1 MMQDPV
7 LRHWGPG
14 RFTFTCAGVLIVA
27 AIVAAIVLDPA
38 IAGSIVL
45 LLFVLVMAMVNDVK
59 ITEDELLVGH
69 PIRTSRFHRS
79 EVDFAQFE
87 YRPLGI
93 FLEIHLRDG
102 RVIQVLQ
109 QPKMTS
115 TELSGGPPQPGG
127 AAYEITAWAGK

>member
-1 MMQDPV
+1 MHEPV

-14 RFTFTCAGVLIVA
+14 RFIVTCIGVLIVA
-27 AIVAAIVLDPA
+27 AIVAAIVVDPA
-38 IAGSIVL
+38 IAAAIVL

-59 ITEDELLVGH
+59 ITEDELLLGH
-69 PIRTSRFHRS
+69 PIRTSRIARS
-79 EVDFAQFE
+79 EVDFARFE

-115 TELSGGPPQPGG
+115 TELSGDPPQPGG
-127 AAYEITAWAGK
+127 AAYEITAWARK

>member
-1 MMQDPV
+1 MEDPV

-14 RFTFTCAGVLIVA
+14 RWTFAIGGVFIVAVIIA
-27 AIVAAIVLDPA
+27 AIVIETA
-38 IAGSIVL
+38 IAVAVLL
-45 LLFVLVMAMVNDVK
+45 LLFVLLMATINDVK
-59 ITEDELLVGH
+59 LTEDELLVGH
-69 PIRTSRFHRS
+69 PIRTSRFRRS
-79 EVDFAQFE
+79 EVDFARFE

-109 QPKMTS
+109 QPRMTS

-127 AAYEITAWAGK
+127 AAYEITAWARK